1 MIRRKRNLNE
11 ELDKMKMLAGLV
23 TESDSSNVHPEN
35 NRIKSE
41 LGLLLSAD
49 DGTRSEL
56 EDRISEG
63 LPDGQTRLPSD
74 KFHITLTS
82 IKKFNPFLGD
92 MKNLV
97 LPMTWKDGS
106 LVEIPKV
113 EIGEYRSVY
122 RPEQKKETYVA
133 SLTPES
139 QDKLKT
145 FVDKLYAEYGHE
157 NPEGD
162 RFFHITVSNNG
173 GGVSLNS
180 IGNVNAQDF
189 Q

>member
-11 ELDKMKMLAGLV
+11 ELDKMRMLAGLI
-23 TESDSSNVHPEN
+23 TESDSSNIHPEN

-41 LGLLLSAD
+41 LGLLLSVD
-49 DGTRSEL
+49 DDTRKEL
-56 EDRISEG
+56 ENEIAKG
-63 LPDGQTRLPSD
+63 LPEGQTRLPND

-82 IKKFNPFLGD
+82 IRKFDPFLGD

-97 LPMTWKDGS
+97 LPMTWEDGS

-133 SLTPES
+133 SLSPKS
-139 QDKLKT
+139 QEDLKN

-157 NPEGD
+157 NPEEG

-173 GGVSLNS
+173 GGISLNS
-180 IGNVNAQDF
+180 IGNVDARDF

>member
-1 MIRRKRNLNE
+1 MINRKRTLSE
-11 ELDKMKMLAGLV
+11 EVDKMKMLAGLI
-23 TESDSSNVHPEN
+23 TESDASDIHPEN

-41 LGLLLSAD
+41 LGLLLSVD

-56 EDRISEG
+56 EGEISDG
-63 LPDGQTRLPSD
+63 LPGGQTRLPSD

-97 LPMTWKDGS
+97 LPMTWSDGS

-139 QDKLKT
+139 QDKLKN

-157 NPEGD
+157 NPEGG

-173 GGVSLNS
+173 GGVGLNS
-180 IGNVNAQDF
+180 IGNVDRSDF